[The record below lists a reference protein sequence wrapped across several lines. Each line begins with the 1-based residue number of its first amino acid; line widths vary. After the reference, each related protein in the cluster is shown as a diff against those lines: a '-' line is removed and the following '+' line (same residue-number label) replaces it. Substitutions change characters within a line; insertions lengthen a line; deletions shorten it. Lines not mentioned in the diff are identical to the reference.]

1 MKPVLLACLGPG
13 RGHKTAAFVLR
24 ETFLSEKEPFVRLDT
39 LTTAMPFFR
48 FLYTGMVSSPHAP
61 MGGFCKT
68 PPILCLPRGNRPCF
82 P

>member
-1 MKPVLLACLGPG
+1 MKPVLLACPGPG

-24 ETFLSEKEPFVRLDT
+24 KAFLNEKEPFVRLDT

-48 FLYTGMVSSPHAP
+48 FLYMGMASRPNAP
-61 MGGFCKT
+61 MGGFYKT